1 MQIIAAPLALL
12 CTMAATSTLAS
23 ASSEYS
29 RNFPAPATISGERAG
44 VGFGSGGPRADAN
57 INTYPD
63 WVKIDFNGANTI
75 DRVVVYSIQ
84 DANFSAAEPS
94 DTMTSAIYGAVDF
107 TVQGWDGSAW
117 VTLGTVIGNNLVKR
131 AGSFPARSTDRI
143 RVNITNALSGWSR
156 LVEIEA
162 WSAP

>member
-1 MQIIAAPLALL
+1 MRLMQIIAAPLALL

-29 RNFPAPATISGERAG
+29 GNFPAPATINGERAG
-44 VGFGSGGPRADAN
+44 VGFGAGGP
-57 INTYPD
+57 
-63 WVKIDFNGANTI
+63 W
-75 DRVVVYSIQ
+75 
-84 DANFSAAEPS
+84 AEPS

-143 RVNITNALSGWSR
+143 RSTSPTHFQGGRARSR
-156 LVEIEA
+156 SKPGARHEA
-162 WSAP
+162 